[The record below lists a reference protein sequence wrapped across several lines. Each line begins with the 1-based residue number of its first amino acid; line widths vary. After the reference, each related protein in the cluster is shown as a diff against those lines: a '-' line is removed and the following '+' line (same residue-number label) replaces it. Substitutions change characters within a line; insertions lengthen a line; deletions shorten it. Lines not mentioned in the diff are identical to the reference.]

1 VIDITRFLATRALAL
16 LVVGASL
23 VAAPPAH
30 AADAKGYTC
39 TFTVG
44 TAQVYGN
51 GVFKAEP
58 ASPLSLE
65 IGDINVGAQT
75 AVQVGAT
82 GTVPLKIVRAVNAL
96 HFIEVVSE
104 GFLNLTTIYDRDDNK
119 GANPAVQSRHF
130 GILGEPVVSQYQG
143 YCQAK

>member
-1 VIDITRFLATRALAL
+1 MRIALAAVSL
-16 LVVGASL
+16 LTLS
-23 VAAPPAH
+23 VATAN
-30 AADAKGYTC
+30 AADPKGYAC

-44 TAQVYGN
+44 TAQVYGR

-65 IGDINVGAQT
+65 IGSIDVGKQT
-75 AVQVGAT
+75 ALQTSDKGDA
-82 GTVPLKIVRAVNAL
+82 PLRVVRAVNAL
-96 HFIEVVSE
+96 HFLEVVSE
-104 GFLNLTTIYDRDDNK
+104 GFLNITTVYDRDDVK

-143 YCQAK
+143 YCQEK

>member
-1 VIDITRFLATRALAL
+1 VERRVSHSIKYCAAL
-16 LVVGASL
+16 LLAASVVS
-23 VAAPPAH
+23 PPIVV
-30 AADAKGYTC
+30 AADAKGYVC

-65 IGDINVGAQT
+65 IGEINMPAQT
-75 AVQVGAT
+75 AVQVGTT

-104 GFLNLTTIYDRDDNK
+104 GFLNLTTIYDRDDTK
-119 GANPAVQSRHF
+119 GANPAVHSRHF